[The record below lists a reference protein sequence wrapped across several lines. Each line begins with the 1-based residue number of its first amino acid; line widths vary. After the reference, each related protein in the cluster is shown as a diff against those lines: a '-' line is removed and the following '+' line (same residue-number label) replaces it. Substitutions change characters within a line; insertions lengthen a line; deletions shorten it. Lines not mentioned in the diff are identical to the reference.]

1 MQIYNFSKDNGKKI
15 GIFNSNFIM
24 SRIIE
29 TNKGAH
35 IGCMYLEENG
45 IIGYHQA
52 TIPQLLLILDGEG
65 YVCDEKKEYFKVRSG
80 DSIFWEKNEWH
91 ETKTETGLTA
101 IVIESEELNPSLYMP
116 KKHWDVSSVS
126 F

>member
-65 YVCDEKKEYFKVRSG
+65 YVCDEKRNILRYDPVTLYFG
-80 DSIFWEKNEWH
+80 
-91 ETKTETGLTA
+91 
-101 IVIESEELNPSLYMP
+101 
-116 KKHWDVSSVS
+116 KKMNGMKQRQKLV
-126 F
+126 